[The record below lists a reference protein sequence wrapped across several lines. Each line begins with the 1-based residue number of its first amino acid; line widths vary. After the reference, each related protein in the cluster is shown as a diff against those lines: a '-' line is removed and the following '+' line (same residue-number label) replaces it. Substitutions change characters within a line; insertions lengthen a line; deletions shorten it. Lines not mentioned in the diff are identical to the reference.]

1 MKGKRQDDSIAPT
14 TTPIVGLS
22 GITTISGSVSRTS
35 TVDNQTSN
43 PMSIESSIFSTTPT
57 AQPSSTSSITSPTD
71 PTISSAV
78 QDFFSNK
85 GAVAG
90 VFTGLASLMVLLC
103 SVLTMAWRRR
113 RRREKR
119 QEEFEEKGV
128 IKRGKPGDDEEN
140 VLEIKSIEGGFVRH
154 VSDLSLDRIH
164 QSVHGPPIHKADNF
178 DDNNNYETMPRGGG
192 RGGLRSKKKRESAVV
207 FASDPDSLLVR
218 SYDNHPFSSPSARSS
233 ISHSGTTNAH
243 GNVAST
249 VPAVSPP
256 LVIVP
261 AFMSALPRPTPLS
274 PSTATPF
281 PLINDGDSVNMMV
294 PIVLHSDSRMGDDIE
309 AMTTRSKSLRASKG
323 KGKGKGR
330 ATGWRKSYTSTSS
343 WISGHVNNNSDSKR
357 DSKASKHRSTNTTT
371 TSGTTNSTRTKNT
384 TSATMTSSDKRSS
397 GEREWWWTRRR
408 RRAAGHRVMD
418 DWDMFRDPQEEEEER
433 RRRKEE
439 KRRRR
444 EERKKKQ
451 EEKKKIWN
459 EPLMKL
465 EYMNVR
471 GMEKEGDTLNSWY
484 DEDEKQG
491 SPSFLHVE
499 HHQPVLSNIVGPT
512 ISTSSVPPYSDRRLD
527 SNLGDGGAIW
537 LMGENLLGIDDE
549 KLNRGTGEPKEGR
562 REIEDKESLVE
573 GDLHVVDEDVRSSH
587 GTHQIRPKRL

>member
-1 MKGKRQDDSIAPT
+1 MKRKRQDDSIAPT

-22 GITTISGSVSRTS
+22 GITTISGSVTRTS

-57 AQPSSTSSITSPTD
+57 AQPSSTLSITSPTD

-164 QSVHGPPIHKADNF
+164 QSVHGPPIHKVDNF

-243 GNVAST
+243 GN
-249 VPAVSPP
+249 
-256 LVIVP
+256 
-261 AFMSALPRPTPLS
+261 
-274 PSTATPF
+274 
-281 PLINDGDSVNMMV
+281 
-294 PIVLHSDSRMGDDIE
+294 
-309 AMTTRSKSLRASKG
+309 
-323 KGKGKGR
+323 
-330 ATGWRKSYTSTSS
+330 
-343 WISGHVNNNSDSKR
+343 
-357 DSKASKHRSTNTTT
+357 
-371 TSGTTNSTRTKNT
+371 
-384 TSATMTSSDKRSS
+384 
-397 GEREWWWTRRR
+397 
-408 RRAAGHRVMD
+408 
-418 DWDMFRDPQEEEEER
+418 
-433 RRRKEE
+433 
-439 KRRRR
+439 
-444 EERKKKQ
+444 
-451 EEKKKIWN
+451 
-459 EPLMKL
+459 
-465 EYMNVR
+465 
-471 GMEKEGDTLNSWY
+471 
-484 DEDEKQG
+484 
-491 SPSFLHVE
+491 
-499 HHQPVLSNIVGPT
+499 
-512 ISTSSVPPYSDRRLD
+512 
-527 SNLGDGGAIW
+527 
-537 LMGENLLGIDDE
+537 
-549 KLNRGTGEPKEGR
+549 
-562 REIEDKESLVE
+562 
-573 GDLHVVDEDVRSSH
+573 
-587 GTHQIRPKRL
+587 